1 MFERATVW
9 ALAIALGAIACNTE
23 ARKTTE
29 PAPEPA
35 PAANVQRYGA
45 PIGAGESVKLSQV
58 MATPEAYKDKNVVV
72 EGEVRRACST
82 KGCWM
87 EVAESKD
94 AKTPGCRVTFKDYGF
109 FVPKDSAGSHA
120 RMQAVVAVETVAA
133 ETVEHLEGEGAKF
146 ANKNG
151 DGTANEVRLVA
162 SGVELSRK

>member
-1 MFERATVW
+1 MFDRATVW
-9 ALAIALGAIACNTE
+9 ALAIFVVSTACNTE
-23 ARKTTE
+23 AKK
-29 PAPEPA
+29 APEPA
-35 PAANVQRYGA
+35 ASSNVQRYGA
-45 PIGAGESVKLSQV
+45 PIRGGDTVKLSAV
-58 MATPEAYKDKNVVV
+58 MASPDGYKDKNVIV

-87 EVAESKD
+87 EVAESRD
-94 AKTPGCRVTFKDYGF
+94 AQTPGCRVTFKDYGF

-146 ANKNG
+146 ANKNA

-162 SGVELSRK
+162 SGVELSRR